1 MTIFISTWVL
11 LVGGLICAL
20 PMLYLRVKEHTT
32 LEEETLAR
40 LDDHG
45 NLRPTEEV
53 QAALEH
59 EQAQAAHGKG
69 SSAKA

>member
-1 MTIFISTWVL
+1 
-11 LVGGLICAL
+11 
-20 PMLYLRVKEHTT
+20 MLYLRVKEHTT

-53 QAALEH
+53 QAELEH
-59 EQAQAAHGKG
+59 ERAQAAHGKG